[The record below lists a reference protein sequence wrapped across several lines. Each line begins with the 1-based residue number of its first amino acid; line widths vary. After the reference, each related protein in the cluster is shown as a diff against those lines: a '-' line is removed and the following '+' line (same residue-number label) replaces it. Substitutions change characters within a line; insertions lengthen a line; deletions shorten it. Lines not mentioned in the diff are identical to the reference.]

1 MASREKGL
9 GSSSTNPARSVPRR
23 RAAFIATA
31 PPKEWPT
38 RARGRRPRCWKS
50 PSTSSAWSVRVC
62 GRLGGQLELSPY
74 PNRST
79 ATTWKRDAS
88 SPVRERH
95 CCLPLT
101 ELCTRMTG
109 SPAPDASNPTR
120 QRPDWIADTDIPP
133 IGGPVLPVLLMPA
146 AYSGAVVAWRIPD
159 DGPAG
164 CPCLGP
170 APGCSSVACRC
181 RHRAHDRACP
191 SATVVGVRC
200 GKSGSGCC
208 RACLVRLGV
217 VVQHATGSEERPAAA
232 AAAGE
237 GGAMRIA
244 VYGAGGVGGYFG
256 GRLAQA
262 GGGPAGAAAGRGHR
276 GGVAAKRGRQRGEA
290 RPRRRPGPRDGRGRV
305 HLRRDQRAGRDRAH
319 RRADHL
325 TFGELD
331 GRRTERAQRLLA
343 CYQQAGVAAELSPA
357 IKTVL
362 WAKLAFI
369 CAQAGMTAAVRLP
382 IGEIRTVDAAWAAF
396 QRLVAEVAAVAEA
409 DGTPVP
415 PAALERALTLAQGV
429 EPGSFSSLHDDL
441 VAGRRMELEALH
453 GFVVRRAAEPGV
465 PVPTSQAIYAI
476 LKPWAVRNERT
487 ER

>member
-1 MASREKGL
+1 MPQ
-9 GSSSTNPARSVPRR
+9 TR
-23 RAAFIATA
+23 RASD
-31 PPKEWPT
+31 
-38 RARGRRPRCWKS
+38 R
-50 PSTSSAWSVRVC
+50 
-62 GRLGGQLELSPY
+62 
-74 PNRST
+74 
-79 ATTWKRDAS
+79 
-88 SPVRERH
+88 
-95 CCLPLT
+95 
-101 ELCTRMTG
+101 TG
-109 SPAPDASNPTR
+109 SRTQTSPRS
-120 QRPDWIADTDIPP
+120 
-133 IGGPVLPVLLMPA
+133 
-146 AYSGAVVAWRIPD
+146 AVPSCR
-159 DGPAG
+159 
-164 CPCLGP
+164 C
-170 APGCSSVACRC
+170 CRC

-262 GGGPAGAAAGRGHR
+262 GADVHLIARGAHLQVLRTHGLRVRSVKGDFAVRLPATDDPADVGPCDYVLFCVKAFDTEPAAVRLGPLLGEDTAVVSLQNGVDNEEKLARVVRPAHVMGGAAFIFAGISEPGVIVHTGGPTTI
-276 GGVAAKRGRQRGEA
+276 
-290 RPRRRPGPRDGRGRV
+290 
-305 HLRRDQRAGRDRAH
+305 
-319 RRADHL
+319 

-369 CAQAGMTAAVRLP
+369 CAQAGMTAAARLP

-415 PAALERALTLAQGV
+415 PAARNGPWPWHRA
-429 EPGSFSSLHDDL
+429 
-441 VAGRRMELEALH
+441 
-453 GFVVRRAAEPGV
+453 
-465 PVPTSQAIYAI
+465 
-476 LKPWAVRNERT
+476 
-487 ER
+487 